1 MLDEKTMKLIGHLKT
16 PEDCEQVALNV
27 EAKQPAFAIA
37 ARRKAI
43 EIKASTHKATT
54 EAEEQSLQAVYAYER
69 LLTLERG
76 RKTRATRQWQLIT
89 RLGIIVGMESIVKN
103 PTGSTGYKALVK
115 MGMQDWVF
123 EAVVLRHPEVFSV
136 EAVAQSKQSLDALMA
151 PAAVASDV
159 TTVPVN

>member
-1 MLDEKTMKLIGHLKT
+1 MPGDKIMKLVGHLKT

-54 EAEEQSLQAVYAYER
+54 EAEEHSFQAVYAYER
-69 LLTLERG
+69 VMTLERG
-76 RKTRATRQWQLIT
+76 RKTRATRQWQMVT
-89 RLGIIVGMESIVKN
+89 KLGIIPAMESIVKT
-103 PTGSTGYKALVK
+103 PTASTGYEALVK
-115 MGMQDWVF
+115 MGMQDMSF
-123 EAVVLRHPEVFSV
+123 EAVVLRHPDVFSV

-151 PAAVASDV
+151 PAAVGVSA
-159 TTVPVN
+159 VPVN

>member
-1 MLDEKTMKLIGHLKT
+1 MPDDKITRLVAHLKT

-27 EAKQPAFAIA
+27 EAKQPAFAIL

-69 LLTLERG
+69 VMTLERG
-76 RKTRATRQWQLIT
+76 RKTRATRQWQMVT
-89 RLGIIVGMESIVKN
+89 KLGIIVAMESIVKN
-103 PTGSTGYKALVK
+103 PTESAGYQALVK
-115 MGMQDWVF
+115 MGMQDMSF
-123 EAVVLRHPEVFSV
+123 EAVVVRHPDVFSV

-151 PAAVASDV
+151 PAAVAVSA
-159 TTVPVN
+159 VPVN